1 MTESQIDSSE
11 GIKKPSSNTILYVII
26 GILVVCIIAMGVGIS
41 NGKFCTNENSD
52 DVVEEDGIEDLGDEE
67 EQDTN
72 GYVEVDAGTLG
83 AQFLTNIDTAEE
95 RYLNKNVWVTGY
107 FYDTGCFLKERE
119 DTNCTEY
126 ALIVGDP
133 NIDLEHRDEAYI
145 PIRCYV
151 SDNSKGIFQNYE
163 KGDKIL
169 IEGKVL
175 RYIPID
181 AVEIENCNTLARL

>member
-11 GIKKPSSNTILYVII
+11 GIKKPLSDTILYVII
-26 GILVVCIIAMGVGIS
+26 GILVACIIVMGVGIS
-41 NGKFCTNENSD
+41 NGKFCSKENSD

-95 RYLNKNVWVTGY
+95 RYLNKNAVVTGY

-126 ALIVGDP
+126 VHIVGDP
-133 NIDLEHRDEAYI
+133 NIDLENRDEAYI

>member
-72 GYVEVDAGTLG
+72 GIVEVDAGTLG

-95 RYLNKNVWVTGY
+95 RYLNKNVVVTGY

-126 ALIVGDP
+126 AYIVGDP
-133 NIDLEHRDEAYI
+133 NINLEHRDEAYI

-181 AVEIENCNTLARL
+181 AVEIENCNVLGLL

>member
-11 GIKKPSSNTILYVII
+11 GIKKPLSDTILYVTI

-95 RYLNKNVWVTGY
+95 RYLNKNVVVTGY

-151 SDNSKGIFQNYE
+151 SDNSKGIFQGYE

>member
-11 GIKKPSSNTILYVII
+11 GIKKPLSDTILYVII
-26 GILVVCIIAMGVGIS
+26 GILVACIIVMGVGIS
-41 NGKFCTNENSD
+41 NGKFCIKENSD
-52 DVVEEDGIEDLGDEE
+52 DVVEEEGTEDLGDEE
-67 EQDTN
+67 GQSTN

-83 AQFLTNIDTAEE
+83 AQFLTNIDAAEE
-95 RYLNKNVWVTGY
+95 RYLNKNAVVTGY
-107 FYDTGCFLKERE
+107 FYDTGCFIKERE

-151 SDNSKGIFQNYE
+151 SDNSKGIFQGYE

>member
-1 MTESQIDSSE
+1 MAESQIDSSE

-52 DVVEEDGIEDLGDEE
+52 DVVEEDGTEDLGDEE

-126 ALIVGDP
+126 VHIVGDP
-133 NIDLEHRDEAYI
+133 NIDLENRDEAYI

-151 SDNSKGIFQNYE
+151 NNKNDLQVYGFE
-163 KGDKIL
+163 KGDEVI
-169 IEGKVL
+169 IEGKVI

-181 AVEIENCNTLARL
+181 AVEIENCDVSPAR

>member
-26 GILVVCIIAMGVGIS
+26 GILVVCIIVMGVGIS
-41 NGKFCTNENSD
+41 NGKFCTKENSD
-52 DVVEEDGIEDLGDEE
+52 DVVEEE
-67 EQDTN
+67 EQNTN

-83 AQFLTNIDTAEE
+83 AQFLTNIDTATKK
-95 RYLNKNVWVTGY
+95 YLNKNVRVTGY
-107 FYDTGCFLKERE
+107 FYDTGCFYVKERE

-126 ALIVGDP
+126 AYIVGDP
-133 NIDLEHRDEAYI
+133 NIDLEHRDETYV

-151 SDNSKGIFQNYE
+151 SDKNIFQSYE
-163 KGDKIL
+163 KGDEI
-169 IEGKVL
+169 IIQGKVL

-181 AVEIENCNTLARL
+181 AVEIENCNILGHL